1 MTSACERH
9 KIKHLSVAK
18 MNKFQ
23 NEPALLIVEDLLGK
37 RQPVGCAAHRGNAA
51 EAGIIMGLNN
61 LDAPLEDC
69 VEHALKEFDRLSAL
83 SGDPNREKERKALPG
98 MVQHGLTELRP
109 YGKPSHYQQEVMWE
123 HPDLPVPVK
132 GFIDLRWEEHG
143 ILADLKTTMR
153 IPSEINEAHARQVAS
168 YGFALSDNLDLRLT
182 YVSDKRAVTYKLEN
196 ARQHLDGLIKIAQA
210 LEKFLS
216 ISDDPMELAKYT
228 APSFDSFYWKD
239 PAARRAGYEI
249 WGY

>member
-1 MTSACERH
+1 MASAIERH
-9 KIKHLSVAK
+9 GMKHLSVAK
-18 MNKFQ
+18 FNKFQ
-23 NEPALLIVEDLLGK
+23 NEPGLLIVEDLLGK

-51 EAGIIMGLNN
+51 EAGIIMGLND
-61 LDAPLEDC
+61 LDAPLQDC

-83 SGDPNREKERKALPG
+83 SSDPAREKERKAIPG
-98 MVQHGLTELRP
+98 IVQHGLAELRP

-153 IPSEINEAHARQVAS
+153 IPSEITDAHARQVAS
-168 YGFALSDNLDLRLT
+168 YGFAISDNLDLRLT

-196 ARQHLDGLIKIAQA
+196 ARQHLEAMIKIAQA
-210 LEKFLS
+210 LERFLS
-216 ISDDPMELAKYT
+216 ISDDPMELAKYI

-239 PAARRAGYEI
+239 PAARRAGFEV

>member
-1 MTSACERH
+1 MTSAYERH
-9 KIKHLSVAK
+9 GMKHLSVAK
-18 MNKFQ
+18 LNRFQ
-23 NEPALLIVEDLLGK
+23 NEPGLTIIEDLLGK
-37 RQPVGCAAHRGNAA
+37 RLAVGCAAHRGNAV
-51 EAGIIMGLNN
+51 EAGIFMGLNN

-83 SGDPNREKERKALPG
+83 SGDPNREKERKAIPS
-98 MVQHGLTELRP
+98 MVQHGLVELRP

-123 HPDLPVPVK
+123 HPDLPIPVK

-143 ILADLKTTMR
+143 ILADLKTTGR
-153 IPSEINEAHARQVAS
+153 IPSEITDAHARQVAS
-168 YGFALSDNLDLRLT
+168 YGFALSDNLDLRVT
-182 YVSDKRAVTYKLEN
+182 YVSDKRAITYKLEN

-216 ISDDPMELAKYT
+216 ISDDPMELAKYV

-239 PAARRAGYEI
+239 PAARRVGFEV